1 MNIQSTSNSAA
12 TAQRNLEVTSTAP
25 RKAPEALAKRELPE
39 VGQPLSATKSSEE
52 QLQEAVK
59 QTNDFIRPLNGS
71 LQFAIDRE
79 TGTTVVKVLDLE
91 TKEVIKQIPS
101 EDMLNLAKALD
112 QLKGLLVK
120 QQA

>member
-25 RKAPEALAKRELPE
+25 RKAPEALAKRELSE
-39 VGQPLSATKSSEE
+39 VGQPLSATKASEE

-79 TGTTVVKVLDLE
+79 TGTTVVKVLDME